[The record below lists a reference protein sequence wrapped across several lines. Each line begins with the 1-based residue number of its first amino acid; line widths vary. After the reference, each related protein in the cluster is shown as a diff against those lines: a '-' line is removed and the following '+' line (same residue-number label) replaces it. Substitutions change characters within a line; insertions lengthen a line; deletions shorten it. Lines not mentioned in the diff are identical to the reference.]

1 MANRKERLI
10 QTLSATGAPRD
21 NVAAVGMAQS
31 ISHHARQVEN
41 AQRAVKQAALVALGM
56 DTLALKHGLRPDI
69 HRRAVERLSAEI
81 FPRLGYIAQD
91 SERLAV
97 SDDLARA
104 ALQEHVVDMC
114 PSCKGAKEIPDFAER
129 EGMQPMKM
137 CPACNGTGGRAYSDE
152 ERAEALAQP
161 LDSKVVQFSFR
172 ASIEIIQTAE
182 KMAIQHWAEVLK

>member
-69 HRRAVERLSAEI
+69 HRRAVERLATEL
-81 FPRLGYIAQD
+81 FVTMGYIEQVD
-91 SERLAV
+91 ERQSVA
-97 SDDLARA
+97 DDLARA
-104 ALQEHVVDMC
+104 AIQEHVVDMC
-114 PSCKGAKEIPDFAER
+114 PSCKGAGEVPDFADR
-129 EGMQPMKM
+129 EGLQPMKK
-137 CPACNGTGGRAYSDE
+137 CPACNGTGGRSYSDD
-152 ERAEALAQP
+152 ERAESIEQP
-161 LDSKVVQFSFR
+161 KDSKVIRFDFPR
-172 ASIEIIQTAE
+172 AIIIIQTAE
-182 KMAIQHWAEVLK
+182 KMAIQHWTEVMK